1 MGDGLRPILIVFR
14 LYKTEITMKKIVL
27 VFGSIAG
34 VIVGGMFFATYP
46 LHENGI
52 LTPEYG
58 MLVGYTTM
66 IIALS
71 LIFFGVK
78 SYRDNQLNGAISF
91 GKAFGVGLLITL
103 VAGVIYALTWEVMF
117 NTLASDYLQKF
128 NAYSLQKM
136 KDAGASVAELAVKQK
151 EMKEFDEM
159 YKNPIVRFGFTLA
172 EISPVGILISLVSA
186 SLLRKKEFLK
196 TEQII

>member
-1 MGDGLRPILIVFR
+1 
-14 LYKTEITMKKIVL
+14 MKKIFL
-27 VFGSIAG
+27 VYGSIAG

-46 LHENGI
+46 LHENGT

-78 SYRDNQLNGAISF
+78 SYRDNQLNGAINF
-91 GKAFGVGLLITL
+91 GKAFGLGLLITL
-103 VAGVIYALTWEVMF
+103 VASVIYALTWEIMF
-117 NTLASDYLQKF
+117 NTLASDYLQKW

-136 KDAGASVAELAVKQK
+136 KDAGASMAELAAKQK
-151 EMKEFDEM
+151 EMAGFDEM
-159 YKNPIVRFGFTLA
+159 YKNPIVRFGFTIA
-172 EISPVGILISLVSA
+172 EISPVGIVISLISA
-186 SLLRKKEFLK
+186 ALLRKKGSLK
-196 TEQII
+196 TQQTI

>member
-1 MGDGLRPILIVFR
+1 
-14 LYKTEITMKKIVL
+14 MKNIVL

-34 VIVGGMFFATYP
+34 VIVGGMFVATWP

-91 GKAFGVGLLITL
+91 GKALGVGLCIAL
-103 VAGVIYALTWEVMF
+103 VASLIYALTWEVMF
-117 NTLASDYLQKF
+117 NTVASDYLQEW
-128 NAYSLQKM
+128 NTYSLQKM
-136 KDAGASVAELAVKQK
+136 KDAGDSIEKIAAKQK
-151 EMKEFDEM
+151 ELEEFAEM

-172 EISPVGILISLVSA
+172 EILPVGILISLISA
-186 SLLRKKEFLK
+186 ALLRKKEFLK
-196 TEQII
+196 TEHGNLN